1 MRRLGTPLQK
11 RLTVTMSAMMA
22 TLLTAAAMA
31 TVALAA
37 DVNTASS
44 AATAPANAVA
54 GMFPPGGAVWQP
66 VGGDWSVPVLSAD
79 NTTWE
84 HTAVRLPA

>member
-37 DVNTASS
+37 DIASS
-44 AATAPANAVA
+44 AAAAAANAVA

-84 HTAVRLPA
+84 HTAVRRPAA